1 MAWEYVNFDYPV
13 PNLFEKHLVWLSAD
27 CNMYFAMKLNKS
39 DSWNYYA
46 GNGSHALLSGK
57 ILTSYGKGTKIFW
70 YKQEKPT
77 ISSRFPIKFLRIS
90 DLFSW

>member
-1 MAWEYVNFDYPV
+1 M
-13 PNLFEKHLVWLSAD
+13 FEKHLVWLSAD

-57 ILTSYGKGTKIFW
+57 ILTSYGNSEANAQTNYLTTTKDSDNKVLAILPSVV
-70 YKQEKPT
+70 Q
-77 ISSRFPIKFLRIS
+77 SRYIRMYMNQVAV
-90 DLFSW
+90 